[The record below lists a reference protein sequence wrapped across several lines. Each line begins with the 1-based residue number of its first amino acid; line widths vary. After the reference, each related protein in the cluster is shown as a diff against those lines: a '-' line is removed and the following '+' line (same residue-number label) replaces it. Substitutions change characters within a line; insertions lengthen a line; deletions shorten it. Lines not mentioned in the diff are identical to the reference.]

1 MLETPELRVF
11 VHVGTSLSF
20 AAAARA
26 LSMTPSAVS
35 KAIVRLE
42 SRLGA
47 KLLVRTTRSVR
58 LTDAGGDFLERAARI
73 LDELEAAERGV
84 QVSGGAV
91 RGRLRLEL
99 PFTLGTR
106 QIVPLLAAFSAR
118 YPDVQLDVRL
128 DDRYTDLPAEGV
140 DAAVRVGDLDDSRLI
155 ARKLTTSQVVT
166 VAAPAFVK
174 VHGSPRAPER
184 LSPAHCLLFRS
195 ANSGRTLPW
204 RFANRDRRM
213 TFTPAGSHSFSNS
226 EALLAA
232 AMSGLGVAQ
241 VLDFAASDALRA
253 RRLVPLFAELAVAGP
268 PISFVCLPEQ
278 ASLPKVRAFS
288 DFLAKA
294 FARGAPW
301 RLAASG

>member
-1 MLETPELRVF
+1 MLDISELRVF
-11 VHVGTSLSF
+11 VHVGSSLSF
-20 AAAARA
+20 ATAARA

-35 KAIVRLE
+35 KAVVRLE
-42 SRLGA
+42 SKLGA

-73 LDELEAAERGV
+73 LAELAAAERGA
-84 QVSGGAV
+84 QAAGSAAG
-91 RGRLRLEL
+91 GRLRLEL
-99 PFTLGTR
+99 PVTLGAR

-118 YPDVQLDVRL
+118 YPEVQLDVRL
-128 DDRYTDLPAEGV
+128 DDRFVDLAAEGV
-140 DAAVRVGDLDDSRLI
+140 DAAIRVGNLEDSRLI
-155 ARKLTTSQVVT
+155 ARKLATSQVVT

-174 VHGSPRAPER
+174 AHGNPRAPEK
-184 LSPAHCLLFRS
+184 LSPEHCLLFRS

-204 RFANRDRRM
+204 RFGTRGRRA
-213 TFTPAGSHSFSNS
+213 TFTPDGSHSFSNS

-232 AMSGLGVAQ
+232 ATSGLGVAQ

-253 RRLVPLFAELAVAGP
+253 KRLVPLFAELAVAGP

-278 ASLPKVRAFS
+278 ASLPKVRALS
-288 DFLAKA
+288 DFLVAT

-301 RLAASG
+301 RLDGSG